1 MSKSEL
7 VTQDQTIHPVAVQQE
22 RHMKLMELAL
32 QNKADIASIE
42 KLVQLQNDFE
52 AKEARKAFFAA
63 LSRFQSQLP
72 VIEKKGLASFEHRN
86 GGGQT
91 SYSYAKLEDIAKA
104 VKPLLV
110 ENGLSYRYEQR
121 HDQQMITVVCIVT
134 HEDGHEERTE
144 MSGFADQSGK
154 KNPIQQIASTVSYLR
169 RYTMT
174 GALGITVSDEDN
186 DAADYQAAPMQ
197 QQPEFYP
204 DDQFN
209 KSFPQW
215 EQQILSGQKT
225 ADQILGF
232 LAKKGV
238 NLSQHQVSIVQ
249 QVGRA

>member
-63 LSRFQSQLP
+63 LSKFQSELP
-72 VIEKKGLASFEHRN
+72 VIKKNGSVSFN
-86 GGGQT
+86 QT
-91 SYSYAKLEDIAKA
+91 EYTFAKIEDIAKA
-104 VKPLLV
+104 VKPLLYS
-110 ENGLSYRYEQR
+110 NGLSYRYEQR

-174 GALGITVSDEDN
+174 GALGITVSDEDD
-186 DAADYQAAPMQ
+186 DAGGYQEVPVMQHSAQ

-249 QVGRA
+249 QVGRS

>member
-1 MSKSEL
+1 VSKSEL

-63 LSRFQSQLP
+63 LSKFQSELP
-72 VIEKKGLASFEHRN
+72 VIKKNGSVSFN
-86 GGGQT
+86 QT
-91 SYSYAKLEDIAKA
+91 EYTFAKIEDIAKA
-104 VKPLLV
+104 VKPLLYS
-110 ENGLSYRYEQR
+110 NGLSYRYEQR

-174 GALGITVSDEDN
+174 GALGITVSDEDD
-186 DAADYQAAPMQ
+186 DAGGYQEVPVMQHSAQ

-249 QVGRA
+249 QVGRS